1 MSRQPPRKRALSR
14 RRFGRVVTLVVA
26 GGAVW
31 RSVSVAQTSFRVT
44 VDLDDSRFAA
54 LAEPGGAVK
63 ARSDDGEIPV
73 VVAHTTGGRLIA
85 YSAVCPH
92 RGCEVALPDDAGILR
107 CPCHESTF
115 DLQGRFLAGEAGS
128 DLPPVELALSTPTA
142 VRRTTWGRLKA
153 GGGTEP

>member
-1 MSRQPPRKRALSR
+1 M
-14 RRFGRVVTLVVA
+14 TLVVA

-31 RSVSVAQTSFRVT
+31 RSVSAAQTPFRVT
-44 VDLDDSRFAA
+44 VDLDDPRFAA

-73 VVAHTTGGRLIA
+73 VIAHTTDGRLIA

-92 RGCEVALPDDAGILR
+92 RGCEVALPDETGILR
-107 CPCHESTF
+107 CPCHASTF

-128 DLPPVELALSTPTA
+128 DLPAVELELHTPTA
-142 VRRTTWGRLKA
+142 IRQSTWGRLKA
-153 GGGTEP
+153 GSGTGP